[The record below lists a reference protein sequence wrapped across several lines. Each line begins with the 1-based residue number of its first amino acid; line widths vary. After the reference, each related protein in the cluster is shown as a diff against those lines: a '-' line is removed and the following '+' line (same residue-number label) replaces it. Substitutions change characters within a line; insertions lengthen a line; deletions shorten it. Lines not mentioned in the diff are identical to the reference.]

1 MARTTREEWRAGWPI
16 PVVGLIGT
24 AGSALMTASAGVF
37 MGIASSRFGWDR
49 TTFSSGLTVM
59 ILVGVILMPIFGRII
74 DRVDLRKIA
83 LVGVAMHT
91 LAVASLGL
99 LTGSIMQWIVSCAL
113 LAICGQL
120 VATTVWATAT
130 ARCFVASRGLA
141 LAVTL
146 SGVGFSTASLPLLA
160 TIYFENFGPQ
170 WTYPLLA
177 LTWGGISFPL
187 VLFLFHPA
195 EAIAPPSEE
204 VVVAEGTSYH
214 EAITSR
220 SFILLCAAGA
230 LFSLITYAMVV
241 HLVPILRSNGLSPA
255 AAAAILGLFGI
266 SAMVGRIVGGALL
279 DRFPARVVGTIA
291 FLLPVF
297 AVAIL
302 LVAGKSIWLSA
313 FVAIA
318 FGLAN
323 GAEVDLLSYLIAR
336 YFGMKNFGGIVGLC
350 IAFNGGAS
358 ALGPLVAGILYD
370 YTGNYDAFLLV
381 AMVPMAIG
389 ALLIACLPRPRPIET
404 EAPQDAAA
412 AYS

>member
-1 MARTTREEWRAGWPI
+1 M
-16 PVVGLIGT
+16 
-24 AGSALMTASAGVF
+24 
-37 MGIASSRFGWDR
+37 
-49 TTFSSGLTVM
+49 
-59 ILVGVILMPIFGRII
+59 
-74 DRVDLRKIA
+74 
-83 LVGVAMHT
+83 
-91 LAVASLGL
+91 
-99 LTGSIMQWIVSCAL
+99 
-113 LAICGQL
+113 
-120 VATTVWATAT
+120 
-130 ARCFVASRGLA
+130 
-141 LAVTL
+141 
-146 SGVGFSTASLPLLA
+146 
-160 TIYFENFGPQ
+160 
-170 WTYPLLA
+170 
-177 LTWGGISFPL
+177 
-187 VLFLFHPA
+187 
-195 EAIAPPSEE
+195 
-204 VVVAEGTSYH
+204 AEGTSYH